1 MKEMMTPPIE
11 EPIYNKDGQVIDQ
24 NLAQEMAKIEN
35 TAQKK
40 KDKKILGIFPRSE
53 KQKEQIIKN
62 GQKKSEKYAEQE
74 RSEIIS
80 ENDLPEEVKEELKI
94 WKDTYWSTND
104 LGSLEIK
111 DIKKINLGSEEGI
124 EKYKITGKLKKTGTL
139 MPDEKNKRYSVADE
153 DLTIIMS
160 INNRGEITYAPESNQ
175 IPSFD
180 RDIYEKNKSP
190 EKNNC

>member
-1 MKEMMTPPIE
+1 
-11 EPIYNKDGQVIDQ
+11 
-24 NLAQEMAKIEN
+24 
-35 TAQKK
+35 
-40 KDKKILGIFPRSE
+40 
-53 KQKEQIIKN
+53 
-62 GQKKSEKYAEQE
+62 
-74 RSEIIS
+74 
-80 ENDLPEEVKEELKI
+80 
-94 WKDTYWSTND
+94 
-104 LGSLEIK
+104 
-111 DIKKINLGSEEGI
+111 
-124 EKYKITGKLKKTGTL
+124 